1 MRKPLQLVVAAGL
14 ALILSAVATAGE
26 TAAIGVALDTLDGVR
41 SHVRLGAEIFLD
53 PSHTRAEIQMHF
65 RRMKEVGLAVARVFV
80 IWDHIERKPG
90 QWCFDLYDAAYDA
103 AAANGM
109 SMLTTLCP
117 EDPPGWTR
125 QAPFYHAKLIINT
138 PDYRRHAAEYLRRV
152 VERYKNH
159 PAQGPWSLAN
169 EPGLPESF
177 DDATM
182 GEFRTWL
189 KARYGSVERLN
200 QRWFRPFE
208 SFDQVKISSDMISG
222 YWSDMPTA
230 VDWKNFR
237 VQQLCDQIVW
247 IRDQVRHYD
256 AKHPTHIHPSALAHN
271 MPGFCGS
278 DAWADKQVVDFIGTT
293 IHPIWQLDNYLPEDT
308 DLGTA
313 FITDVLRSA
322 SGKAP
327 WWVTEMQSGPVL
339 WTSPRS
345 FSPTAEQM
353 TRWIWDDIGAGAK
366 GVVFWC
372 WHPRRF
378 GREGGECG
386 LVDPDGS
393 STPRSDAAH
402 KIAQALAGPAAFL
415 HAAEPL
421 PPRVAILYSRQS
433 LLLYAADDPRA
444 TWTGDRVMCSLLGCH
459 RALCERQ
466 VPVNFINED
475 DVKRGA
481 ASRYAVLYLPHC
493 YALDDATVAA
503 LRRYVAEGGTLW
515 ADGLTAWKDDYGNV
529 RPEMLGGL
537 MDVFGVKVDDIQVI
551 PGTFCLSRRDSYSGE
566 AMRLRLT
573 LHGAEVL
580 EKGGDDLP
588 VATRH
593 RYGKGTAIFFGTA
606 LTWGYHKHSDPQAGQ
621 WIAAPALPQAREMA
635 VSAVTKAPRVFFRGL
650 KSPAGLAAILTNPGQ
665 ECRVSVA
672 FRGAFAEVSDVLAAN
687 RIKPVVRQGMSEVE
701 ITVPAGGTRILMA
714 ATTTA
719 TPVGR

>member
-1 MRKPLQLVVAAGL
+1 MNRLAQLVTIAALAIVPDVVAL
-14 ALILSAVATAGE
+14 AGE
-26 TAAIGVALDTLDGVR
+26 TSSLGPLDTLDSVR

-53 PSHTRAEIQMHF
+53 PSHKREEIQMHF
-65 RRMKEVGLAVARVFV
+65 RRMKEVGLSVARVFV
-80 IWDHIERKPG
+80 IWDHVERKPG

-109 SMLTTLCP
+109 SMFTTLCP
-117 EDPPGWTR
+117 EDPPGWTH

-152 VERYKNH
+152 VERYRNH
-159 PAQGPWSLAN
+159 PAQGVWSLAN

-177 DDATM
+177 DEATQ

-208 SFDQVKISSDMISG
+208 SFDKVKISSDMISG

-237 VQQLCDQIVW
+237 IQQLCDQIVW

-256 AKHPTHIHPSALAHN
+256 AKHPTHVHPSALGHN
-271 MPGFCGS
+271 MPGFCGG

-293 IHPIWQLDNYLPEDT
+293 IHPIWQLDNYQPEDT

-345 FSPTAEQM
+345 FSPTGEQM

-378 GREGGECG
+378 GREAGECG
-386 LVDPDGS
+386 LVHADGS
-393 STPRSDAAH
+393 STVRSDAVQ

-433 LLLYAADDPRA
+433 LLLYSADDPRA
-444 TWTGDRVMCSLLGCH
+444 TWVGDRVISSLIGCH

-475 DVKRGA
+475 DVKRGE

-493 YALDDATVAA
+493 YALDDAAVAS
-503 LRRYVAEGGTLW
+503 LKRYVAEGGTLW

-537 MDVFGVKVDDIQVI
+537 MDVFGVKVDDIEVVN
-551 PGTFCLSRRDSYSGE
+551 GTFRLTPRDSYSGE
-566 AMRLRLT
+566 AMRLRLS

-580 EKGGDDLP
+580 ENGNDGFP
-588 VATRH
+588 AATRH

-606 LTWGYHKHSDPQAGQ
+606 LTWGYHKHPDPQAGQ
-621 WIAAPALPQAREMA
+621 WIAAPALRPTREMA
-635 VSAVTKAPRVFFRGL
+635 VSASTKAPRVFFRGL
-650 KSPAGLAAILTNPGQ
+650 KCRDGLATILTNPGP
-665 ECRVSVA
+665 ECGVSVA
-672 FRGAFAEVSDVLAAN
+672 FRGTFADVADVLAAR
-687 RIKPVVRQGMSEVE
+687 RIKPVVRQGVSQVEVKL
-701 ITVPAGGTRILMA
+701 PAGGACILMA
-714 ATTTA
+714 RGDGTIPT
-719 TPVGR
+719 GH